1 MSKLKATIKCI
12 DNVENLNIVTF
23 DLRGAILKMMSL
35 DLSDDIQ
42 VGKKVTLAVKP
53 SHIAIA
59 KDFSGIVSYS
69 NQLKATIKSCDNGKL
84 LSSIK
89 LLIGDVI
96 LESVITFESVL
107 KMDLKEGDEVTAMI
121 KASELSIKEVLD
133 D

>member
-23 DLRGAILKMMSL
+23 DFRGAILKMMSL

-69 NQLKATIKSCDNGKL
+69 NQLKSTIKSCDNGKL